1 MVYGDI
7 IRYGLVDILPKK
19 KRYGT
24 SKDRNIVYNAIVNNK
39 DFVQF
44 ALNNTGANYINQIID
59 KLIDFIITCN
69 QIYYFYD
76 KH

>member
-1 MVYGDI
+1 MVYQDI
-7 IRYGLVDILPKK
+7 IDFNLVDILPKK

-24 SKDRNIVYNAIVNNK
+24 DKDKSIVYNAIVNNK

-44 ALNNTGANYINQIID
+44 ALNKTGADYINQIID

-69 QIYYFYD
+69 QIHYFYD
-76 KH
+76 KY

>member
-1 MVYGDI
+1 MVYQDI
-7 IRYGLVDILPKK
+7 INFNLVGILPKK

-24 SKDRNIVYNAIVNNK
+24 DKDKRIVYNAIVNNK

-44 ALNNTGANYINQIID
+44 ALNKTGAYYINQIID

>member
-7 IRYGLVDILPKK
+7 INFNLANILPKK

-24 SKDRNIVYNAIVNNK
+24 DKDKSIVYNAIVNNK
-39 DFVQF
+39 EFVQF
-44 ALNNTGANYINQIID
+44 ALNKTGADYINQIID

>member
-7 IRYGLVDILPKK
+7 VNFNLANILPKK

-24 SKDRNIVYNAIVNNK
+24 SKDKSIVYNAIVNNHE
-39 DFVQF
+39 FVQF
-44 ALNNTGANYINQIID
+44 ALNKTGAYYINQIID